1 MESKKQILGNNML
14 ENELEVYDKEFFT
27 TPGGYIRDINKK
39 IPKKD
44 YELIVV
50 IKEKHMPNSPESIQE
65 LFAVNDFKVVEQYEG
80 IVGEVRKQDSIRK
93 IPLGSEVYK
102 QIALKNQPNEL
113 IRIYA
118 LTSPECKIDTRF
130 KNVYKTLANIL

>member
-1 MESKKQILGNNML
+1 
-14 ENELEVYDKEFFT
+14 
-27 TPGGYIRDINKK
+27 
-39 IPKKD
+39 
-44 YELIVV
+44 
-50 IKEKHMPNSPESIQE
+50 MPNSPESIQE

-80 IVGEVRKQDSIRK
+80 IVEEVRKQDSIRK

-113 IRIYA
+113 ILIYA